1 MFILATKTDKMI
13 VRRETL
19 IDIKDIIERHTKD
32 DPSITDVII
41 NYQLKESDRPKN
53 FLNIQI
59 K

>member
-1 MFILATKTDKMI
+1 MI

-19 IDIKDIIERHTKD
+19 IDIKDIIERHTKA

>member
-1 MFILATKTDKMI
+1 MI

-41 NYQLKESDRPKN
+41 NYQLFERMNHKHTHVIY
-53 FLNIQI
+53 L
-59 K
+59 